1 MKKITLKEM
10 FETEIKDLFDHYSN
24 GCHKYFWKN
33 GDGQYKE
40 IVEMDLL
47 RGRFVTED
55 GDFSEFEWETNE
67 SRIYMESAEGAS
79 K

>member
-1 MKKITLKEM
+1 MEKITLRTM
-10 FETEIKDLFDHYSN
+10 FETEIRDLFDQYSN
-24 GCHKYFWKN
+24 GSHKYFWKN
-33 GDGQYKE
+33 GEGQYKE

-55 GDFSEFEWETNE
+55 GDFSEFEWEINE
-67 SRIYMESAEGAS
+67 SRIYMESVKGAS

>member
-1 MKKITLKEM
+1 MEKITLKTM
-10 FETEIKDLFDHYSN
+10 LETEIKDLLDRYSN
-24 GCHKYFWKN
+24 GFHKYFWKN

-55 GDFSEFEWETNE
+55 GDFSEFEWEINE
-67 SRIYMESAEGAS
+67 SRIYMEFVEDTS